1 MEELKYENDI
11 KCPKVHFQPN
21 GQLEITGKCI
31 PDHPREYFASI
42 ISWMEEY
49 LKNPSQKT
57 TLNMKV
63 IYCNSFSK
71 KYFIV
76 IFSMLKTLKDKGLD
90 AEVNWYYEEGDDD
103 MREIVE
109 LYKDGSEMEIKA
121 ISYDP
126 NS

>member
-1 MEELKYENDI
+1 MIELKLEMDM
-11 KCPKVHFQPN
+11 KCPKVHFQPT

-31 PDHPREYFASI
+31 PDHPRLYFQPI
-42 ISWMEEY
+42 MSWMEEY
-49 LKNPSQKT
+49 VKNPAQKT

-76 IFSMLKTLKDKGLD
+76 IFSMLKTLKDKGIA
-90 AEVNWYYEEGDDD
+90 AEINWYYEEGDDD
-103 MREIVE
+103 MREAVE
-109 LYKDGSEMEIKA
+109 FYIDGSEMDIKA
-121 ISYDP
+121 VSYDP